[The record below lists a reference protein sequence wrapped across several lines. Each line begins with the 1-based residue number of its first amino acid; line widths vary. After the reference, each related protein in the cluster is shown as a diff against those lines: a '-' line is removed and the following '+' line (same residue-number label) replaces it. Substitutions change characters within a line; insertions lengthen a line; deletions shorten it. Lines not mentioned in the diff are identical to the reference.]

1 MHQYPDWIIDMLGE
15 APQNV
20 IKLISEGIQNAHV
33 RALRAQDASGLRQL
47 NPYGNTLWLAVHD
60 ELSSGI
66 GALPGCSTFKPGGAS
81 YSVPVVGETAIYAY
95 RQGSKL
101 RGDLQAAA
109 LEPKAVRDALVAL
122 SNRVTAEVTLDFDSL
137 IGGDVSWA
145 TPELRESRSAPQR
158 TLLVP
163 FIDNA
168 DAGLI
173 AAGLGEGRL
182 RSGGTIDWA
191 HFVDIDLN
199 LYRSAPRAVVEIAE
213 ERRFDNA
220 VIPEPDMMP
229 RRRWTTTPDQEGE
242 KARQLSEEVKQGM
255 NE

>member
-15 APQNV
+15 APQN
-20 IKLISEGIQNAHV
+20 IIELITVGIQNAHG
-33 RALRAQDASGLRQL
+33 RGRSAQDASGLRQL

-60 ELSSGI
+60 ELSTSI
-66 GALPGCSTFKPGGAS
+66 GALPGCSTFKPDGAS

-109 LEPKAVRDALVAL
+109 LEPRAVRDALVAL
-122 SNRVTAEVTLDFDSL
+122 SNRVTAEDTLDFDSL
-137 IGGDVSWA
+137 TAGDASWA
-145 TPELRESRSAPQR
+145 TPELRASRSAPRR

-182 RSGGTIDWA
+182 QSGGTIDWA
-191 HFVDIDLN
+191 HFVDLDLN
-199 LYRSAPRAVVEIAE
+199 LYRSAPRAVVEVAE

-229 RRRWTTTPDQEGE
+229 RRQRTTTPDEEGE
-242 KARQLSEEVKQGM
+242 KACQQSDEAKKGT

>member
-1 MHQYPDWIIDMLGE
+1 MHQYPAWIIDMLGE
-15 APQNV
+15 APQN
-20 IKLISEGIQNAHV
+20 IIELITASIQDAHG
-33 RALRAQDASGLRQL
+33 RGRRAQDASGLRQL

-60 ELSSGI
+60 QLSTSI
-66 GALPGCSTFKPGGAS
+66 GALPGCSTFKPDGAS
-81 YSVPVVGETAIYAY
+81 YSVPVVGDTAIYAY

-109 LEPKAVRDALVAL
+109 LEPRAVRDALVAL
-122 SNRVTAEVTLDFDSL
+122 SNRVTAEDTLDFDSL
-137 IGGDVSWA
+137 TVEDASWA
-145 TPELRESRSAPQR
+145 TPDLRASRSAPRR

-182 RSGGTIDWA
+182 QSGGTIDWV
-191 HFVDIDLN
+191 HFVDLDLN
-199 LYRSAPRAVVEIAE
+199 LYRSAPRAVVQVAE
-213 ERRFDNA
+213 EPRFDNG

-229 RRRWTTTPDQEGE
+229 RRQRTNTPDEEGE
-242 KARQLSEEVKQGM
+242 SAHQQPADAKKGT

>member
-1 MHQYPDWIIDMLGE
+1 MLKYPDWIIDMLGK
-15 APQNV
+15 APHN
-20 IKLISEGIQNAHV
+20 IIELISVGIQNAHG
-33 RALRAQDASGLRQL
+33 RGRSAQDASGLRQL

-60 ELSSGI
+60 ELSSSI
-66 GALPGCSTFKPGGAS
+66 GALPGCSTFKPHGAS
-81 YSVPVVGETAIYAY
+81 YSIPVVGETGIYAY
-95 RQGSKL
+95 RQGSTL
-101 RGDLQAAA
+101 IGDLQAAA
-109 LEPKAVRDALVAL
+109 LEPRAVRDALVAL
-122 SNRVTAEVTLDFDSL
+122 SNRMTAEDTLDFDSL
-137 IGGDVSWA
+137 TTEDTSWA
-145 TPELRESRSAPQR
+145 TPELRATRSAPRR

-182 RSGGTIDWA
+182 QSDGTIDWA
-191 HFVDIDLN
+191 HFVDLDLN
-199 LYRSAPRAVVEIAE
+199 LYRSAPRAVVEVTE

-229 RRRWTTTPDQEGE
+229 RRQRTTTPDEEGE
-242 KARQLSEEVKQGM
+242 KVRQQPDEAKRGT